1 MNPERFK
8 LKLRRPVVTI
18 LKQRVVIFHKNF
30 ITSFSK
36 KLEQFPLTSEKEICK
51 RREKEMCKTSSYK
64 IKGKSP

>member
-8 LKLRRPVVTI
+8 LKLRRLVVTI

-51 RREKEMCKTSSYK
+51 TREKEMCKTSSYK